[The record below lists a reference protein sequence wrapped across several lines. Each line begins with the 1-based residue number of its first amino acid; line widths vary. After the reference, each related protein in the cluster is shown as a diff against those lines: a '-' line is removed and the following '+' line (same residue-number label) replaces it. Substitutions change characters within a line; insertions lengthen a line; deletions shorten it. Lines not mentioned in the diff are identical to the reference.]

1 MGAPEKIKLNDNG
14 EVMSENEEFNQ
25 QEIITA
31 VVKGEKVMMTVQEAV
46 SLINQVSGVLLA
58 YEYSRSS

>member
-1 MGAPEKIKLNDNG
+1 MMQSIKELHGSRREPD
-14 EVMSENEEFNQ
+14 E

-31 VVKGEKVMMTVQEAV
+31 YVKGDKVMMTPSEAI

-58 YEYSRSS
+58 YEYNNGQKKILL

>member
-14 EVMSENEEFNQ
+14 EVISESEEIEQ

-31 VVKGEKVMMTVQEAV
+31 FVKGEKVMMTVQEAV